1 MNVVAYETEIT
12 TVPARPEGYSSGLH
26 DSRETTWGFY
36 VIAAYPVVF
45 FVGLFGTVYSAV
57 TTVDSSFMT
66 TGLVGGYVFAGL
78 SLFALVT
85 YPAYR
90 AEVVRFPAL
99 GEAGHSVR
107 HYLFIG
113 IGIPVVTGLLVE
125 LASLGLGG
133 GLSVPGLLG
142 AFVALV
148 MHPIVIVFGCVFH
161 LIRRRRYVDG
171 GP

>member
-1 MNVVAYETEIT
+1 MADPVQS
-12 TVPARPEGYSSGLH
+12 EGYSSVRNPSRKPSWGL
-26 DSRETTWGFY
+26 Y
-36 VIAAYPVVF
+36 VIAVYPVVF
-45 FVGLFGTVYSAV
+45 FLGLLGTVYTTA
-57 TTVDSSFMT
+57 TTVDGSFLT
-66 TGLVGGYVFAGL
+66 TGIVGGYVFAGL
-78 SLFALVT
+78 SLLALLT

-90 AEVVRFPAL
+90 AEVARRPAL

-107 HYLFIG
+107 RYLAIG
-113 IGIPVVTGLLVE
+113 IGIPIVVGLLVE
-125 LASLGLGG
+125 LASFGLGD

-148 MHPIVIVFGCVFH
+148 LHPVVIVFGCVFH